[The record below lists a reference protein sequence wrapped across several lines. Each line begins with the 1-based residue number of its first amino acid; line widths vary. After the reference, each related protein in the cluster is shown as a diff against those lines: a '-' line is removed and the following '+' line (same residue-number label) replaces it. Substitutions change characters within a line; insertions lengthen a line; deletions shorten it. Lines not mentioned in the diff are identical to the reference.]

1 MNNKISRGLPATLI
15 ITYLII
21 SCLSFNCS
29 YAHEFEHPASW
40 HNPKITKILKTAK
53 VTDIKPMKEV
63 LIEQGKKA
71 EFDGQVFLITL
82 ENGVQAVF
90 KSLPL
95 DDQGDAKAE
104 VAAYQASVYLGFPY
118 IPPTVLR
125 KINGMTGSL
134 QLFVNTPIDL
144 LKNGEYKK
152 YSKKFSKE
160 DENNLK
166 IFYFVFGQWDSGPHN
181 LLAYPDASKIYPI
194 AIDNSGIRNQPA
206 RSLWRTALC
215 KSIL

>member
-1 MNNKISRGLPATLI
+1 MNNKILRGLPATLI

-125 KINGMTGSL
+125 KINGMTGS
-134 QLFVNTPIDL
+134 
-144 LKNGEYKK
+144 
-152 YSKKFSKE
+152 
-160 DENNLK
+160 
-166 IFYFVFGQWDSGPHN
+166 
-181 LLAYPDASKIYPI
+181 
-194 AIDNSGIRNQPA
+194 
-206 RSLWRTALC
+206 
-215 KSIL
+215 